1 MTIKYTKQEMLA
13 SEIGDLVGQVG
24 TINKTID
31 EKVAEIRKA
40 RKNKPIGTLAKG
52 DAIMVR
58 FHEAQVKRGLKEQT
72 IKNNCTTF
80 RKAVNE
86 GKTYDVNAHRNAKKG
101 AQTAPKDKATT
112 GVKFKGDAKLE
123 DIVKGLRSM
132 FNKFKESDKTT
143 SLAMYLLD
151 GLDDFVAENKAK

>member
-86 GKTYDVNAHRNAKKG
+86 GKTYDVNAHRKAKGSQAGKG
-101 AQTAPKDKATT
+101 KATT

-132 FNKFKESDKTT
+132 FNKFKENDKTA
-143 SLAMYLLD
+143 SLASYLLD